1 MATLKEAN
9 KAREEN
15 ADKLRKK
22 HGAHAILVD
31 KVKVKGHKPTFGV
44 IAFYESMPNDL
55 PETLEVKSD
64 GKSTKVP
71 LVAEVTPTA
80 ELE

>member
-9 KAREEN
+9 KAREEHFEH
-15 ADKLRKK
+15 LRKK

-31 KVKVKGHKPTFGV
+31 KVKVKGSKPTFGV
-44 IAFYESMPNDL
+44 IAFYEELPDDL

-64 GKSTKVP
+64 GKTTKVP

-80 ELE
+80 KLE